1 MSSWINRNFDIDL
14 WIKLAS
20 DDAYKFEIQR
30 HQWLEDSISDAKT
43 DLQPRLRGILW
54 ELNMDLEISKHKMRK
69 CHMIS
74 RRVVAHLNDFKD
86 VLTGNLPCT
95 NQYPAK
101 IFEFV
106 PREEQPAMPQ

>member
-30 HQWLEDSISDAKT
+30 QQWLEDTIAAAKA
-43 DLQPRLRGILW
+43 DMQPRLRGILW

-69 CHMIS
+69 CHLIS

-86 VLTGNLPCT
+86 VIAGTLPYI
-95 NQYPAK
+95 NELPAK
-101 IFEFV
+101 IFEFA
-106 PREEQPAMPQ
+106 PRDEHPAHL